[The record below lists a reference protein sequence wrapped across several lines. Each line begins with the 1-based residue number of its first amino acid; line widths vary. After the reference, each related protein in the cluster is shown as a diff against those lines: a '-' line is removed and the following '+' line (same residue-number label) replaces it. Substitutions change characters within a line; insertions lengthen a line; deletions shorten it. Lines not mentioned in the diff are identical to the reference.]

1 MVTIA
6 GIPERG
12 PIALPIDEVLV
23 ERPCKS
29 LNGFQVLLLA
39 GCCTLRLLSTPSL
52 NALVILGSHPLELV
66 NSIHKANL
74 LH

>member
-6 GIPERG
+6 GTSESG
-12 PIALPIDEVLV
+12 PIALPIVVVLA

-29 LNGFQVLLLA
+29 LNGFQVLRLA
-39 GCCTLRLLSTPSL
+39 GCCIRRLLSMPSL

-66 NSIHKANL
+66 NSIL
-74 LH
+74 